1 MESMRQATIA
11 ARGAANALHTVTAIC
26 VNLAPREG
34 VLADKHRAAR
44 LQLIEDVI
52 SIERQV
58 FLLKQRAEA
67 LFGKLAESRP
77 VVDA

>member
-26 VNLAPREG
+26 VNLAPRE
-34 VLADKHRAAR
+34 VALADEQRVAR
-44 LQLIEDVI
+44 SQLIEDVI
-52 SIERQV
+52 SIQRQV
-58 FLLKQRAEA
+58 CSLKDCAET

-77 VVDA
+77 GMGG